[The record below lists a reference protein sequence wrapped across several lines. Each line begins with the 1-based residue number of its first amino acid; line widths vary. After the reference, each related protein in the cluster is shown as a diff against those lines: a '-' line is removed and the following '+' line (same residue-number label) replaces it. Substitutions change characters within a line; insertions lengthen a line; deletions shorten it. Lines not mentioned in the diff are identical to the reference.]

1 MASDLLTGFGVRVM
15 NHRLQLSPVSST
27 RESPKRLPINEPWGV
42 QPANGE
48 KRKFFRPW
56 LVHES
61 IVQTGPVPRRIRW
74 NMVLGLALATA
85 VSASIWAGVGLMIA
99 RVWK

>member
-1 MASDLLTGFGVRVM
+1 M

-27 RESPKRLPINEPWGV
+27 RESARRVPINEPWGV

-48 KRKFFRPW
+48 KKKFFGPG
-56 LVHES
+56 LVHDAV
-61 IVQTGPVPRRIRW
+61 VQTGPAPRRVRW

-85 VSASIWAGVGLMIA
+85 VSASIWAGVGLMIV